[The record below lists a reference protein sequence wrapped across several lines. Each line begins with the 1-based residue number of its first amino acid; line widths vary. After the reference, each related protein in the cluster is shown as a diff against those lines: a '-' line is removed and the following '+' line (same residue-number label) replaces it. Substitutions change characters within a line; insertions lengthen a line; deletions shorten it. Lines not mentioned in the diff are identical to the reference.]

1 MGDEN
6 DEDGGTT
13 RNLRMMQMVMV
24 IMLMGMVIVIMMR
37 GMVMR
42 VIPVFVSLCLA
53 SRSSKPMLMLIFLV
67 WMLIQ

>member
-42 VIPVFVSLCLA
+42 GPHGAA
-53 SRSSKPMLMLIFLV
+53 S
-67 WMLIQ
+67 QC